1 MDFDSFFSP
10 SAVFFIAS
18 MSDVSTKST
27 FSFALSLKLAGYLT
41 LRFPTG
47 HIWAV
52 NGRAL
57 CTTCDVINLNVTG
70 HSL

>member
-10 SAVFFIAS
+10 SAVFIAS

-52 NGRAL
+52 NDRAL
-57 CTTCDVINLNVTG
+57 CTPCDVINLNVIG
-70 HSL
+70 HS